1 MSLLTKLNGPQ
12 TFGSGPWFWGTLMA
26 FALLALAAPALVSEY
41 TITEFA
47 YYLLWVFMALGLSLM
62 WGYAGILSFGQ
73 TAFFGIGGYAYGVLS
88 INLGA
93 AHGMALF
100 SVVCAVGVAGMSA
113 VVFGYFMFYG
123 RVKDVFLGIMTLCL
137 TLVLE
142 TFMQQTAG
150 SQWAIGRAALNGY
163 NGMGGMPTI
172 SIPFFGGPMVLEGR
186 GLYWALMSLV
196 AVVYC
201 LLRILINS
209 DFGRVLVAIRESP
222 ERATAL
228 GYDIRPYQ
236 LVTFVIGSMLAALS
250 GVFFTSWGTYITP
263 SSMGLLAAIGP
274 VVWVTVGG
282 RRDLTACILSTVI
295 LVWISQALTEYGAQ
309 YALVV
314 MGIVLAVCVVLVP
327 DGLVVVLFRWAAMPL
342 RRSKG
347 RSAGRVRG
355 WR

>member
-1 MSLLTKLNGPQ
+1 MKFRIRINGRQ
-12 TFGSGPWFWGTLMA
+12 TLGNGPWFWSFLTTMA
-26 FALLALAAPALVSEY
+26 ILAFFVPAFVSSY
-41 TITEFA
+41 RTTELA

-62 WGYAGILSFGQ
+62 WGYGGILSFGQ

-93 AHGMALF
+93 AHGMTLLSLVSAL
-100 SVVCAVGVAGMSA
+100 GVAAAAAG
-113 VVFGYFMFYG
+113 VFGYFMFYG

-150 SQWAIGRAALNGY
+150 AQWTIGHAALNGY

-172 SIPFFGGPMVLEGR
+172 AIPFFGGSIAVEGSA
-186 GLYWALMSLV
+186 LYWALLSLIIV
-196 AVVYC
+196 IYC
-201 LLRILINS
+201 LLRALVNS
-209 DFGRVLVAIRESP
+209 NFGRVLVAIRESP

-236 LVTFVIGSMLAALS
+236 LVTFVTGSTLAALS

-263 SSMGLLAAIGP
+263 SSMGLLSAIGP

-282 RRDLTACILSTVI
+282 RRDLTACILSTVV
-295 LVWISQALTEYGAQ
+295 LVWVSQALTEYGAQ
-309 YALVV
+309 YALVA

-327 DGLVVVLFRWAAMPL
+327 DGVVVAAFRLAGKPL
-342 RRSKG
+342 RR
-347 RSAGRVRG
+347 RRARVADRVG
-355 WR
+355 G